1 MSRDDVLLVVQKER
15 RYYIFHANASYDLD
29 NPENLIQPDSKFTY
43 SRSKALVLAHDK
55 QKKLDTEYGVR
66 EFKVLEKYI

>member
-15 RYYIFHANASYDLD
+15 RYYVPHANASYEWEE
-29 NPENLIQPDSKFTY
+29 PEKLIQPESKFTY
-43 SRSKALVLAHDK
+43 SRARALVLAHNK

-66 EFKVLEKYI
+66 EVVVVS